1 MKKLLLLQVLYALL
15 IIPSLAARNPH
26 PVRGL
31 KWALLLMVL
40 FNLWYAVAVLV
51 IWPQL
56 ED

>member
-1 MKKLLLLQVLYALL
+1 MKKLLLLHVLYATL

-31 KWALLLMVL
+31 KWALLFVAL
-40 FNLWYAVAVLV
+40 FNLWYAFAVLV

>member
-31 KWALLLMVL
+31 KWALLLIVL
-40 FNLWYAVAVLV
+40 FNIWYAVAVLV